1 MGVKLVLPKEHSL
14 KWRVIQVEG
23 LRPTDKGVFNR
34 LLETEDGSCGIFAME
49 LFKFLLESGVAKQ
62 LDEEDTVQIAIP
74 SEKLVKLKRLTRRKA
89 IKLKVRALR

>member
-34 LLETEDGSCGIFAME
+34 LLETEDGSYGIYAMD
-49 LFKFLLESGVAKQ
+49 LYSFLVENNVAKQ
-62 LDEEDTVQIAIP
+62 LDEEDTVQITLP